1 MNSEGYLREF
11 QDIEYEYEDIY
22 CSEKGK
28 ELLEKTQPVYL
39 DEYITD
45 RKAPKGWFIVSDD
58 YTWILILHV
67 DDLVNKKGHVLKNV
81 IIQKH
86 YDYRLPKEIKVK
98 PDLKYFYVENNDEI
112 WNFRE
117 AENPFKSL

>member
-22 CSEKGK
+22 CSENGK

-98 PDLKYFYVENNDEI
+98 PDLKYFYVENNDEV

-117 AENPFKSL
+117 AENPFMSQ